1 MRHPFQRSD
10 NDKNTVQTPFQRALV
25 DFIAAYSKGGEKM
38 SGRRLSELVG
48 KSANHI
54 SQMLNDGFVPSG
66 KAILEMAE
74 VLDLAP
80 PQTDHLIRAAMETK
94 ASQRSRD
101 SFWINQSTRM
111 LAEAEG
117 ERELVM
123 AFLEREGL
131 VEAFEAFATK
141 TRKSKR

>member
-1 MRHPFQRSD
+1 
-10 NDKNTVQTPFQRALV
+10 
-25 DFIAAYSKGGEKM
+25 
-38 SGRRLSELVG
+38 
-48 KSANHI
+48 
-54 SQMLNDGFVPSG
+54 MLNDGFVPSG

-141 TRKSKR
+141 TRKSNR